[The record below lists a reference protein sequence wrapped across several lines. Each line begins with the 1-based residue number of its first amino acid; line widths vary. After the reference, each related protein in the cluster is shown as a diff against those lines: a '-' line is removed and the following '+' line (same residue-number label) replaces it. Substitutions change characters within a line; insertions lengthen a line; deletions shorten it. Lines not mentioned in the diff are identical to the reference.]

1 MSDME
6 REKTATGG
14 VSPTNDSDLWSSTVP
29 GGGSATVAQHEQRPG
44 AEKIR
49 ALQQDQFQPT
59 PTSSVQPPAPSSSP
73 VELSDITQLNDGSVY
88 VISSQEGSVTDETL
102 VVTRGTTV
110 IMEGGGY
117 VEAPV
122 DTDWPALR

>member
-6 REKTATGG
+6 REKTAAGG
-14 VSPTNDSDLWSSTVP
+14 VSPPTNDSDLWSSTVP

-49 ALQQDQFQPT
+49 ALQQDQPA
-59 PTSSVQPPAPSSSP
+59 PASSGQPPAPSSSP